1 MSGFQ
6 FRLQLPLRLARAN
19 RAALRRELAQVMR
32 QSLDANSNLQAMQQK
47 EREIVSELAA
57 GVDRGASGAD
67 LTMWTLQREL
77 MRQALPQLQQ
87 ICDDLVGQEQGVRQ
101 KLGQVSRETETYE
114 RLKREAYDA
123 WRREKERH
131 DQALVDDA
139 VLVRRARAAAL
150 QTTEES

>member
-19 RAALRRELAQVMR
+19 RAALRRELAQIMR
-32 QSLDANSNLQAMQQK
+32 RSLDASSNLQAMQQR
-47 EREIVSELAA
+47 ERDIVTELAA
-57 GVDRGASGAD
+57 DVARGASGAD
-67 LTMWTLQREL
+67 LALWTQQREL

-87 ICDDLVGQEQGVRQ
+87 IFDALAGQEQGVRQ
-101 KLGQVSRETETYE
+101 KLGQASRETETYE
-114 RLKREAYDA
+114 RLNREAYDT
-123 WRREKERH
+123 WRREKERC

-150 QTTEES
+150 LPAEEL